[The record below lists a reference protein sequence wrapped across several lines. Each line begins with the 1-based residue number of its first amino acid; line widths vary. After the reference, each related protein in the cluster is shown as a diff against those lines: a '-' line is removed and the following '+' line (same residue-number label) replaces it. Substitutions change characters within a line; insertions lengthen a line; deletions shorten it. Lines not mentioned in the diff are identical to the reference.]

1 MEPPGNVSRKRIPRF
16 ASISTIKL
24 IFQNYIFKIS
34 HLFKFS
40 SSLVEV
46 AKTLLHEKMLTEKGH
61 QDMFYG
67 KESQRMATRFSSIS
81 TTKLIFQNDI
91 VKNFSSLRLSSSLV
105 EVAKT
110 LLHEIMWTE
119 KGHQEMFYGK
129 ESQRVATRFSSIST
143 IKLIL

>member
-91 VKNFSSLRLSSSLV
+91 VKNFSSLQ
-105 EVAKT
+105 T
-110 LLHEIMWTE
+110 
-119 KGHQEMFYGK
+119 F
-129 ESQRVATRFSSIST
+129 FISCGSC
-143 IKLIL
+143 KNSAARNNVD